1 MPPAD
6 AASIAAAAALHQD
19 GGGAAPVLFSR
30 SPPRSLRPRVQF
42 HCAICMSGAS
52 QRGCGMT
59 SAPADPQSCCHPSSP
74 RSPSWMVRSPSNQG
88 PGFAARGPE
97 AIGKSIDTPRPSL
110 ASCLAG
116 GWLRRSPPLPHTP
129 PPLPRY
135 GGMKT
140 MQWRLLHASLDVDVQ
155 GLMRLSCPPTLGL
168 RGGETAVTSFG
179 GGGCVLW
186 WTSQFPSAHL

>member
-1 MPPAD
+1 MFLGNVFLVMKTWRNLHKTRQLLHFNPLLALVRVAETQRLD
-6 AASIAAAAALHQD
+6 AARPSIAAAALHQD

-116 GWLRRSPPLPHTP
+116 GWLTTP
-129 PPLPRY
+129 PFLTLLPL
-135 GGMKT
+135 
-140 MQWRLLHASLDVDVQ
+140 SLI
-155 GLMRLSCPPTLGL
+155 MA
-168 RGGETAVTSFG
+168 E
-179 GGGCVLW
+179 
-186 WTSQFPSAHL
+186 